1 MPQFDPASFAPQLV
15 WLGITFLA
23 LYLLMSKLI
32 IPRISG
38 ILAQREDRIDGN
50 LQRAEALKE
59 EAAQVLA
66 AYQKAIADARAQAQS
81 TLAKAAADIAADSA
95 AREAEFARKMA
106 DQTAGAEAGIR
117 AAKDR
122 ALADVRG
129 IAAEVAALMAG
140 KITGAPVDAGA
151 VVQAVDGVMKERVR

>member
-1 MPQFDPASFAPQLV
+1 MPQFDPTTFAPQLV

-32 IPRISG
+32 IPRVSG

-59 EAAQVLA
+59 EAAGVLA

-81 TLAKAAADIAADSA
+81 ALAKAGADIAAQTA
-95 AREAEFARKMA
+95 AREAEFAKKMA
-106 DQTAGAEAGIR
+106 DQTAAAEAGIR
-117 AAKDR
+117 AAKVK

-140 KITGAPVDAGA
+140 KITGASVDSGA
-151 VVQAVDGVMKERVR
+151 VAQAVDGVMKERAR

>member
-1 MPQFDPASFAPQLV
+1 MPQFDPATFAPQLV

-23 LYLLMSKLI
+23 LYLLMLKLI
-32 IPRISG
+32 IPRVSG

-81 TLAKAAADIAADSA
+81 ALAKSAADIAAETA

-106 DQTAGAEAGIR
+106 DQTAAAEAGIR
-117 AAKDR
+117 AAKGK

-140 KITGAPVDAGA
+140 KVTGSSIDGGA
-151 VVQAVDGVMKERVR
+151 VALAVDSVMKERVR

>member
-1 MPQFDPASFAPQLV
+1 MPQFDPASFSPQLV

-32 IPRISG
+32 IPRVSG

-81 TLAKAAADIAADSA
+81 ALAKAAADIAAETA
-95 AREAEFARKMA
+95 AREAEFAKKMA
-106 DQTAGAEAGIR
+106 DQTAAAEAGIR
-117 AAKDR
+117 AAKAK

-140 KITGAPVDAGA
+140 KVIGASIDGGA
-151 VVQAVDGVMKERVR
+151 VSQAVDSVMKERAR

>member
-1 MPQFDPASFAPQLV
+1 MPQFNPEFFAPQLV

-32 IPRISG
+32 LPRITT
-38 ILAQREDRIDGN
+38 ILNQREDRIDGN

-66 AYQKAIADARAQAQS
+66 AYQKAIADARAQAQAA
-81 TLAKAAADIAADSA
+81 LAKAGADIAAETS

-106 DQTAGAEAGIR
+106 EQTAAAEAGIR
-117 AAKDR
+117 TAKAK

-129 IAAEVAALMAG
+129 IAAEVAVLMAS
-140 KITGAPVDAGA
+140 KVTGTQVEAGA
-151 VVQAVDGVMKERVR
+151 VVQAVDGVMKERAR

>member
-1 MPQFDPASFAPQLV
+1 MPQFDPATFAPQLV

-32 IPRISG
+32 IPRIGG

-50 LQRAEALKE
+50 LQRAETLKE

-81 TLAKAAADIAADSA
+81 ALAKAAADIAAETA
-95 AREAEFARKMA
+95 AREAEFGKKIA
-106 DQTAGAEAGIR
+106 DQTASAEAGIR
-117 AAKDR
+117 AAKNQ

-140 KITGAPVDAGA
+140 KITGAAADPTA
-151 VVQAVDGVMKERVR
+151 VAHAIDGVMKERAR

>member
-1 MPQFDPASFAPQLV
+1 MPQFDPTTFSPQLV

-32 IPRISG
+32 IPRVSG
-38 ILAQREDRIDGN
+38 ILSQREDRIDGN

-66 AYQKAIADARAQAQS
+66 AYQKAIADARAQAQAA
-81 TLAKAAADIAADSA
+81 LAKAAADIAAETSH
-95 AREAEFARKMA
+95 REAEFAKKMA
-106 DQTAGAEAGIR
+106 DQTVAAEASIR
-117 AAKDR
+117 SAKTQ

-129 IAAEVAALMAG
+129 IASEVAAMMAS
-140 KITGAPVDAGA
+140 KLTGAAVDPGA
-151 VVQAVDGVMKERVR
+151 VVHAVDGVMKERAR

>member
-1 MPQFDPASFAPQLV
+1 MPQFDPTYFAPQLV

-32 IPRISG
+32 LPRVNG
-38 ILAQREDRIDGN
+38 IFAQREDRIDGN

-66 AYQKAIADARAQAQS
+66 AYQKAIADARAQAQVA
-81 TLAKAAADIAADSA
+81 LAKAAADIAAETA
-95 AREAEFARKMA
+95 AREAEFAKKMA
-106 DQTAGAEAGIR
+106 DQTAAAEAGIR
-117 AAKDR
+117 AAKTQ

-129 IAAEVAALMAG
+129 IASDVAAMMAG
-140 KITGAPVDAGA
+140 KLVGTSADANA
-151 VVQAVDGVMKERVR
+151 VTQAVDSVMKERVR

>member
-1 MPQFDPASFAPQLV
+1 MPQFDPTYFAPQLV

-32 IPRISG
+32 LPRING
-38 ILAQREDRIDGN
+38 IFAQREDRIDGN
-50 LQRAEALKE
+50 LQRAEALRE

-66 AYQKAIADARAQAQS
+66 AYQKAIADARAQAQAA
-81 TLAKAAADIAADSA
+81 LAKAAADIGAETA

-106 DQTAGAEAGIR
+106 DQTAAAEAGIR
-117 AAKDR
+117 TAKAQ

-140 KITGAPVDAGA
+140 KLVGAAAEPNA
-151 VVQAVDGVMKERVR
+151 VVQAVDSVMKERAR

>member
-1 MPQFDPASFAPQLV
+1 MPQFDPTTFAPQLV

-32 IPRISG
+32 IPRVSG

-66 AYQKAIADARAQAQS
+66 AYQKAIADARAQAQ
-81 TLAKAAADIAADSA
+81 AASA
-95 AREAEFARKMA
+95 RPRP
-106 DQTAGAEAGIR
+106 R
-117 AAKDR
+117 R
-122 ALADVRG
+122 
-129 IAAEVAALMAG
+129 
-140 KITGAPVDAGA
+140 
-151 VVQAVDGVMKERVR
+151 

>member
-1 MPQFDPASFAPQLV
+1 MPQFDPTYFMPQLV

-32 IPRISG
+32 LPRITG
-38 ILAQREDRIDGN
+38 ILSQREDRIDGN

-66 AYQKAIADARAQAQS
+66 AYQKAIADARGQAQAA
-81 TLAKAAADIAADSA
+81 LGKAAADIAAETA
-95 AREAEFARKMA
+95 AREAEFAKKMA
-106 DQTAGAEAGIR
+106 AQTAAAEATIR
-117 AAKDR
+117 AAKTQ

-129 IAAEVAALMAG
+129 IAAEVAALMAS
-140 KITGAPVDAGA
+140 KITGAPVDPGA
-151 VVQAVDGVMKERVR
+151 VVHAVDGVMKERAR

>member
-1 MPQFDPASFAPQLV
+1 MPQFDPATFAPQLV
-15 WLGITFLA
+15 WLGITFLV

-32 IPRISG
+32 IPRVSG

-66 AYQKAIADARAQAQS
+66 AYQKAIADARGQAQAA
-81 TLAKAAADIAADSA
+81 LAKAGADIAAETA
-95 AREAEFARKMA
+95 AREAEFAKKMA
-106 DQTAGAEAGIR
+106 DQTAAAEAGIR
-117 AAKDR
+117 AAKTK

-140 KITGAPVDAGA
+140 KITGTSVDGGTVA
-151 VVQAVDGVMKERVR
+151 QAVDSVMKERAR

>member
-95 AREAEFARKMA
+95 AREADFAKKMA

>member
-1 MPQFDPASFAPQLV
+1 MPQFDPTTFAPQLV

-32 IPRISG
+32 IPRVSG

-66 AYQKAIADARAQAQS
+66 AYQKAIADARAQAQAA
-81 TLAKAAADIAADSA
+81 LAKAAPTSPPRPPRARRSSPRRWRTRPPRRKPGSARPRPRRWPTCAASPAEGRGADGRQGHPARRSMAAQWRRPS
-95 AREAEFARKMA
+95 
-106 DQTAGAEAGIR
+106 TA
-117 AAKDR
+117 
-122 ALADVRG
+122 
-129 IAAEVAALMAG
+129 
-140 KITGAPVDAGA
+140 
-151 VVQAVDGVMKERVR
+151 

>member
-1 MPQFDPASFAPQLV
+1 MPQFNPEVFAPQLV
-15 WLGITFLA
+15 WLSITFLA
-23 LYLLMSKLI
+23 LYLLMSKLVL
-32 IPRISG
+32 PRING

-50 LQRAEALKE
+50 LQRAEALRE

-66 AYQKAIADARAQAQS
+66 AYQKAIADARAQAQGA
-81 TLAKAAADIAADSA
+81 LAKAAADIAAETA

-106 DQTAGAEAGIR
+106 DQTAAAEAGIR
-117 AAKDR
+117 AAKNQ

-140 KITGAPVDAGA
+140 KITGTAVDAHA
-151 VVQAVDGVMKERVR
+151 VVQAVDGVMKERAR

>member
-1 MPQFDPASFAPQLV
+1 MPQFNPEYFAPQLV

-32 IPRISG
+32 LPRING
-38 ILAQREDRIDGN
+38 ILSQREDRIDGN

-66 AYQKAIADARAQAQS
+66 AYQKAIADARALAQAA
-81 TLAKAAADIAADSA
+81 LAKAAADIATETAG
-95 AREAEFARKMA
+95 REAEFARKMA
-106 DQTAGAEAGIR
+106 DQTTAAEAGIR
-117 AAKDR
+117 AAKAQ

-129 IAAEVAALMAG
+129 IASEVAALMAG
-140 KITGAPVDAGA
+140 KITGAAADPNA
-151 VVQAVDGVMKERVR
+151 VVHAVDGAMKERAR

>member
-1 MPQFDPASFAPQLV
+1 MPQFNPEVFAPQLV
-15 WLGITFLA
+15 WLGITFLV

-32 IPRISG
+32 LPRITG
-38 ILAQREDRIDGN
+38 ILSQREDRIDGN

-66 AYQKAIADARAQAQS
+66 AYQKAIADARAQAQAA
-81 TLAKAAADIAADSA
+81 LAKAAADIAAETA
-95 AREAEFARKMA
+95 AREATFARKMA
-106 DQTAGAEAGIR
+106 DQTAAAEAGIR
-117 AAKDR
+117 AAKTQ

-140 KITGAPVDAGA
+140 KITGAPVDPAA
-151 VVQAVDGVMKERVR
+151 AAHAVDGVMKERAR

>member
-1 MPQFDPASFAPQLV
+1 MPQFDPATFSPQLV

-32 IPRISG
+32 IPRVSG

-81 TLAKAAADIAADSA
+81 ALAKAGADIGAETA
-95 AREAEFARKMA
+95 AREAEFAKKMA
-106 DQTAGAEAGIR
+106 DQTAAAEAGIR
-117 AAKDR
+117 AAKVK

-140 KITGAPVDAGA
+140 KLTGAPVDGGA
-151 VVQAVDGVMKERVR
+151 VAQAVDGGMKERVR